1 MSNVKWYHQCASQL
15 INADYNT
22 LPVDDLE
29 SPVQL
34 PLANVSGVKPT
45 FGVHC
50 KPRPLRVPAMQ
61 CKHRVDI
68 EIFFLKWTKI
78 LHFVSTT
85 DFLQHLTYICEWWR
99 YLIMTIMQTESQR
112 TPTFTFTFTF
122 CVRVLECLKPV
133 SALHTLGKHF
143 PKHFLQHSTYICE
156 DILCLIM
163 TILHFQNWVPTK
175 EHWPDEHI

>member
-1 MSNVKWYHQCASQL
+1 MPNVKWYHQCAIQL
-15 INADYNT
+15 INADYNI

-68 EIFFLKWTKI
+68 EIFFLRRTKN

-112 TPTFTFTFTF
+112 KPTFTFIFTF
-122 CVRVLECLKPV
+122 CVRVLECLRLSGSPPFI
-133 SALHTLGKHF
+133 HWE
-143 PKHFLQHSTYICE
+143 ST
-156 DILCLIM
+156 
-163 TILHFQNWVPTK
+163 FQNTSTSIFDLYLWRYLVSYNDHNAFSKLSPN
-175 EHWPDEHI
+175 